1 MNNLS
6 FIEKIYIQNVNS
18 TQDVSLLKDIYFSS
32 LNCNSINISTY
43 NVGKASINKFK
54 LKINAM
60 LKTKPDILFVQDIRL
75 NDSLISSCRMCTQFP
90 ECFLILAQYLL
101 LATNLQTS
109 LKKIKI

>member
-1 MNNLS
+1 MNSLS
-6 FIEKIYIQNVNS
+6 FVEKIYIQNVNS

-75 NDSLISSCRMCTQFP
+75 NNKESIFSKEVRFNM
-90 ECFLILAQYLL
+90 AGW
-101 LATNLQTS
+101 
-109 LKKIKI
+109 

>member
-6 FIEKIYIQNVNS
+6 FVEKIYIQNVNS

-60 LKTKPDILFVQDIRL
+60 LKTKPDILFIQDIRL
-75 NDSLISSCRMCTQFP
+75 NNKESIFSKEARFNMAGSYIS
-90 ECFLILAQYLL
+90 Y
-101 LATNLQTS
+101 
-109 LKKIKI
+109 